1 MLPKSIAH
9 LFLSLLGNGGQSKI
23 SKPPGPKA
31 HPLGPRDTQV
41 TTLAQASLYPGVQH
55 LEPDKSPY
63 KFATLLANTD
73 GGHCKSLGQ
82 HESVEA
88 ATDFCVNT
96 AFVLPCLLVP
106 NE

>member
-1 MLPKSIAH
+1 M
-9 LFLSLLGNGGQSKI
+9 
-23 SKPPGPKA
+23 
-31 HPLGPRDTQV
+31 
-41 TTLAQASLYPGVQH
+41 QH